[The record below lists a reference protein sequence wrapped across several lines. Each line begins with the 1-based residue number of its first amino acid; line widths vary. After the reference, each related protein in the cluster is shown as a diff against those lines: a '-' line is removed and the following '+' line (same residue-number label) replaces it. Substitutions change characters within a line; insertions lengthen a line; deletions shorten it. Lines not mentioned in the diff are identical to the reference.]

1 MRTIAR
7 RLTVVVAAGAIM
19 LMSANAA
26 SATTEPPVTTTAREV
41 LDLGNGW
48 FSNSPVT
55 TDVTKDVTQQ
65 PRTRTVPGDFTAQIQ
80 QPINPNGSS
89 TWPAKRG
96 VLPVQFKLTK
106 SDKVEQT
113 LDTVTKTTTVK
124 TPRFESVC
132 GPDDTA

>member
-55 TDVTKDVTQQ
+55 TDVTKDVVFENFVFEPQS
-65 PRTRTVPGDFTAQIQ
+65 GDD
-80 QPINPNGSS
+80 G
-89 TWPAKRG
+89 
-96 VLPVQFKLTK
+96 
-106 SDKVEQT
+106 QT
-113 LDTVTKTTTVK
+113 
-124 TPRFESVC
+124 P
-132 GPDDTA
+132 